1 MVNPTN
7 SPLRPVILWTT
18 CLSTISALQ
27 PCLCQHSRNQSSQN
41 NIEPMF
47 DAKFLRTFKYMSPS
61 FGFKLLC
68 IQRLQRP
75 KFHTYPV
82 TSHEGR
88 IKFYPDQQAT
98 NNVLAPQP
106 STCWKGR
113 ATRKLHLLFEAGGQ
127 AAQGNK
133 AVQMEPI
140 GLESGYRNV
149 KNTTWWLQQ
158 NVLGNKNS
166 YGSSKTIRWERKMNE
181 TRLLE
186 LGFET
191 MHFVLKRQFL

>member
-140 GLESGYRNV
+140 GLESAIE
-149 KNTTWWLQQ
+149 T
-158 NVLGNKNS
+158 
-166 YGSSKTIRWERKMNE
+166 SKTRLGDCSRMCLEIRTLTGLRKPFAE
-181 TRLLE
+181 KGRWTKQD
-186 LGFET
+186 FWS
-191 MHFVLKRQFL
+191 